1 MTGAILCGSSCI
13 KILPDLSRVSN
24 GPPEPCRFFLIYKRT
39 ELLMHELNV
48 CFGKLVW
55 EPR

>member
-24 GPPEPCRFFLIYKRT
+24 GPCRFFHIYKRT